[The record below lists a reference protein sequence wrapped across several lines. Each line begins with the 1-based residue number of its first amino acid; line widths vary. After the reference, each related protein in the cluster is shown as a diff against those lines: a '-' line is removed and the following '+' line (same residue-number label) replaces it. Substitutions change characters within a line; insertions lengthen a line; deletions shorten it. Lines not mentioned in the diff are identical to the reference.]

1 MSEPRKIIG
10 VALLRNEEYFAFW
23 ALSNA
28 VGFCDELIVL
38 DNRSTDG
45 TPGKVEA
52 FKALHPNVTVHRT
65 EDPNT
70 SHRFVEGY
78 AGQDVWV
85 FGVDGD
91 EIYDPEG
98 LARLRSRIL
107 GGEFDDYWSVSGYM
121 LHAVEVDLSA
131 GRAHG
136 HTNPHT
142 TCGNK
147 LFNFR
152 ALVSWEEPERERLH
166 GRNEKFRPGYSR
178 KKSLDLATR
187 EDWESCDLRAL
198 HLCFFPR
205 TSVDAVDPIK
215 RQNPMELRANVFR
228 RFHNAVKDFLAA
240 PFSRDAGY
248 KTRKYR
254 RGPVVTREIQAFR
267 RPSRWADHDPGAA
280 QAEAVLEGPAR

>member
-1 MSEPRKIIG
+1 MSEPRRIIG

-28 VGFCDELIVL
+28 VEFCDELIVL

-45 TPGKVEA
+45 TRAKLAA
-52 FKALHPNVTVHRT
+52 FSALHSNVRVHRT

-70 SHRFVEGY
+70 SHRYVQGY
-78 AGQDVWV
+78 AGQNVWV

-91 EIYDPEG
+91 EIYDPVG

-107 GGEFDDYWSVSGYM
+107 GGEFDEYWTVSGYM
-121 LHAVEVDLSA
+121 LHAVEVNLST
-131 GRAHG
+131 GRALG

-147 LFNFR
+147 LFNFSV
-152 ALVSWEEPERERLH
+152 LESWEEPERERLH

-178 KKSLDLATR
+178 KKSLDLSAR
-187 EDWESCDLRAL
+187 DPWDACDLRAL

-205 TSVDAVDPIK
+205 TSVDAEAPIK
-215 RQNPMELRANVFR
+215 RRNPLELRARGFR
-228 RFHNAVKDFLAA
+228 KLQNSVKNFLAA
-240 PFSRDAGY
+240 PFSRKAGY
-248 KTRKYR
+248 KTRRYR
-254 RGPVVTREIQAFR
+254 RGPVVSRDIQAFG
-267 RPSRWADHDPGAA
+267 RPSLWKGYDPRA
-280 QAEAVLEGPAR
+280 AEAEVVLQGPVR